1 MSQEA
6 KDQEKP
12 DPSDEMEQA
21 QEQAEDDA
29 ATQQGQV
36 GRFQTARQAV
46 GRSFDRVTGTESR
59 RQFEE
64 FSSVVT
70 TTVLGVHRDQSDL
83 RQRVEELERIT
94 EQMPPAP
101 LVQKL
106 IICLVTIT
114 TAAIVLAVI
123 ALARTL

>member
-12 DPSDEMEQA
+12 DPSDEMDRE
-21 QEQAEDDA
+21 QEQAEDVA
-29 ATQQGQV
+29 ATQQGPV

-46 GRSFDRVTGTESR
+46 GRSFDRVSGTESR

-70 TTVLGVHRDQSDL
+70 TTVLGVHRDQTDL
-83 RQRVEELERIT
+83 RQRVEELEHMAQ
-94 EQMPPAP
+94 QMPPAP

>member
-1 MSQEA
+1 MSQEP

-12 DPSDEMEQA
+12 DPSDEMEQE
-21 QEQAEDDA
+21 QEQAEDVA
-29 ATQQGQV
+29 ATRQGPV
-36 GRFQTARQAV
+36 GRFQAARQAV
-46 GRSFDRVTGTESR
+46 GRSFDRVSGTESR

-70 TTVLGVHRDQSDL
+70 TTVLGVHRDQTDL
-83 RQRVEELERIT
+83 RQRVEELEHMAQ
-94 EQMPPAP
+94 QMPPAP

>member
-1 MSQEA
+1 MSQKA

-12 DPSDEMEQA
+12 DPSDEMEQG
-21 QEQAEDDA
+21 QAEDVA
-29 ATQQGQV
+29 ATQQGPV

-83 RQRVEELERIT
+83 RQRVEELEHMAQ
-94 EQMPPAP
+94 QMPPAP

-106 IICLVTIT
+106 IICLVTLA
-114 TAAIVLAVI
+114 TAAIVLAAI

>member
-6 KDQEKP
+6 KDQEQP
-12 DPSDEMEQA
+12 DPSDEIDQG
-21 QEQAEDDA
+21 QEQAEDVGV
-29 ATQQGQV
+29 TQQGPV
-36 GRFQTARQAV
+36 SRFQAARQAV

-83 RQRVEELERIT
+83 RQRVEELERMT
-94 EQMPPAP
+94 QQMPPAP

-106 IICLVTIT
+106 IICLVTLA
-114 TAAIVLAVI
+114 TAAIALAAI
-123 ALARTL
+123 ALIRTL

>member
-6 KDQEKP
+6 KAQEK
-12 DPSDEMEQA
+12 
-21 QEQAEDDA
+21 QAEDVA
-29 ATQQGQV
+29 ATQQGPV

-46 GRSFDRVTGTESR
+46 GRSFDRVSGTESR

-106 IICLVTIT
+106 IICLVTLAAAAVVL
-114 TAAIVLAVI
+114 AAI
-123 ALARTL
+123 ALVRTL